1 MRKGIEK
8 RASLWYNKTKKE
20 ANLTNINKTQI
31 SKKVNRFFYKL
42 RNSMSLPEVKFLKD
56 IVVGAI
62 KTGDVHISNIGRS
75 LKENKKYK
83 HTEKRLRRNIGKSDL
98 WKRTIKGFLAN
109 NQKLIEEM
117 KYIVG
122 DDCDIQKKYAKKMEN
137 MERVRD
143 GNTGEIGNGYRL
155 LNILGVGKKRK
166 EMMSLFSELYSFR
179 EYIGSSN
186 LKLLEALDFIFS
198 IISKRGKILILDRG
212 FDSRKVI
219 KPLIN
224 KSINFVLRLQT
235 LRDLLLRGEEVGYKE
250 WREVPLL
257 YGVTLEKIDK
267 YGRKKII
274 FYKVGIEEVSLP
286 DKGYID
292 KRLWLLVM
300 KKVGPKIGND
310 EGFSYFL
317 GHFELDVNRE
327 EALKEMVA
335 AYSARWK
342 IEEFHRQ
349 IKVNFR
355 LESISLQRYEALRN
369 MVSIIFVIASFL
381 VSTEFKGLIMEI
393 IKERMSWR
401 KMRKYLNDQWRYVYY
416 WIFEEL
422 SHIFQ
427 SIRFTRRITFRTN
440 DQKYK
445 MQSLFCLS
453 GVN

>member
-1 MRKGIEK
+1 
-8 RASLWYNKTKKE
+8 LN
-20 ANLTNINKTQI
+20 NNINKIQI
-31 SKKVNRFFYKL
+31 SKKVNSFFYKL

-56 IVVGAI
+56 VVVGAI

-75 LKENKKYK
+75 LKENRKYK
-83 HTEKRLRRNIGKSDL
+83 HTEKRLSRNIGKGSL
-98 WKRTIKGFLAN
+98 WKRSIKSFLISN
-109 NQKLIEEM
+109 KKTVNEI

-155 LNILGVGKKRK
+155 LNILGVGEKRK

-198 IISKRGKILILDRG
+198 IINKTGKILILDRG
-212 FDSRKVI
+212 FDGRKII
-219 KPLIN
+219 KPLIE
-224 KSINFVLRLQT
+224 KSIDFVLRLQT
-235 LRDLLLRGEEVGYKE
+235 LRNLLIKGKEIGHKE
-250 WREVPLL
+250 WRKILL
-257 YGVTLEKIDK
+257 PHSVTLEKIDK

-274 FYKVGIEEVSLP
+274 FYKAGIEEVSLP
-286 DKGYID
+286 DKGYRD

-300 KKVGPKIGND
+300 KRVGLNIGKE

-317 GHFELDVNRE
+317 GHFTEDIEGEKVLR
-327 EALKEMVA
+327 EMVA
-335 AYSARWK
+335 AYGARWK

-381 VSTEFKGLIMEI
+381 VSTEFKELMMEI
-393 IKERMSWR
+393 IKEKMSWR
-401 KMRKYLNDQWRYVYY
+401 RMLKYLNEQWRYIYY
-416 WIFEEL
+416 RIFEEL
-422 SHIFQ
+422 SHIFRN
-427 SIRFTRRITFRTN
+427 IRFTRRITFQT
-440 DQKYK
+440 DDEKYK
-445 MQSLFCLS
+445 MQSLFSLS
-453 GVN
+453 GVEK

>member
-1 MRKGIEK
+1 M
-8 RASLWYNKTKKE
+8 N
-20 ANLTNINKTQI
+20 NNINKTQI
-31 SKKVNRFFYKL
+31 SKKVNSFFYKL

-56 IVVGAI
+56 VVVGAI

-75 LKENKKYK
+75 LKENRKYK
-83 HTEKRLRRNIGKSDL
+83 HTEKRLRRNIGKENL
-98 WKRTIKGFLAN
+98 WKRSIKGFLISN
-109 NQKLIEEM
+109 KKTVNEI

-122 DDCDIQKKYAKKMEN
+122 DDCDIRKKYAKKMEN

-155 LNILGVGKKRK
+155 LNILGVGKNRK

-198 IISKRGKILILDRG
+198 IIDKKGKILILDRG
-212 FDSRKVI
+212 FDGRKII
-219 KPLIN
+219 KPLIE
-224 KSINFVLRLQT
+224 KSIDFVLRLQT
-235 LRDLLLRGEEVGYKE
+235 LRNLPIKGKEAGYKE
-250 WREVPLL
+250 WKNILL
-257 YGVTLEKIDK
+257 PHNVTLEKIDK

-274 FYKVGIEEVSLP
+274 FYKAGIEEVTLP
-286 DKGYID
+286 DKGYRD

-300 KKVGPKIGND
+300 KRVGPNIGKE

-317 GHFELDVNRE
+317 GHFTDDIEGEKV
-327 EALKEMVA
+327 LKEMIA
-335 AYSARWK
+335 AYGARWK

-349 IKVNFR
+349 IKVNFH

-381 VSTEFKGLIMEI
+381 VNTEFKELIMEI
-393 IKERMSWR
+393 IKEKMSWR
-401 KMRKYLNDQWRYVYY
+401 RMRKYLNKQWRYVYY

-427 SIRFTRRITFRTN
+427 NIRFTRRITFQT
-440 DQKYK
+440 DDEKYK
-445 MQSLFCLS
+445 MRSLFCLS
-453 GVN
+453 GVEG